1 MHDLLPPGGLVR
13 KLWPGEAEAY
23 RDHLLRLDPES
34 RRRRF
39 SGAVGDDFIAQHA
52 RSIGEFGTVVYGFFL
67 DGTLRGAAELRPAAP
82 FAREAEAAFSV
93 EQPWQSHGVGTV
105 LLEHVLLA
113 ARNRGIVEAR
123 GEWITF
129 PDPDDVLEP
138 PYLKVVEKFLLA
150 HPDAAMAA
158 TNRLLWQEGKYGLDL
173 PVRDVLGELGFSMI
187 SQVDEP
193 ASFMLDGETVF
204 VEVEGSTGSIGM
216 NPHYRLRQRLEERI
230 ADGRRVHGIIVVNG
244 ERAQAPTARPQ
255 PIENSLRVAAESM
268 RYCVVETADLYDALL
283 DKLKG
288 GGNSAA
294 FCHALMETE
303 GFYRKPASPVTGEAA
318 TTTDSI
324 ESK

>member
-1 MHDLLPPGGLVR
+1 MDEVEAELVQARNAFR
-13 KLWPGEAEAY
+13 KLDHY
-23 RDHLLRLDPES
+23 R
-34 RRRRF
+34 
-39 SGAVGDDFIAQHA
+39 
-52 RSIGEFGTVVYGFFL
+52 
-67 DGTLRGAAELRPAAP
+67 
-82 FAREAEAAFSV
+82 
-93 EQPWQSHGVGTV
+93 
-105 LLEHVLLA
+105 
-113 ARNRGIVEAR
+113 
-123 GEWITF
+123 
-129 PDPDDVLEP
+129 
-138 PYLKVVEKFLLA
+138 
-150 HPDAAMAA
+150 
-158 TNRLLWQEGKYGLDL
+158 RLLWQEGKYGLDL
-173 PVRDVLGELGFSMI
+173 PVRDVLGELGFSLI

-230 ADGRRVHGIIVVNG
+230 ADGRRVHGIVVVNG

-303 GFYRKPASPVTGEAA
+303 GFYRKPAPAAAGEAA
-318 TTTDSI
+318 TTTTDSA